1 MSIQT
6 SAGGRVVTVTANPS
20 LDRTITLVSP
30 LVPGEVQAAAAARE
44 DAGGK
49 GINVARVVAAG
60 GVPTL
65 AVLPLA
71 ADDPFAPALHG
82 SHVAARAVPVLG
94 HVRANVT
101 ITDPDG
107 VTTKLN
113 LPGAKLSS
121 RDVAALIEAVV
132 EASGGATWLVLAGSV
147 PPGAGASLYVDM
159 IRAVRA
165 RWGAQAPRIA
175 VDTSGAALRAVVE
188 EANPDLIK
196 PNDEEL
202 ADLIGVTL
210 EPGADLAAAV
220 LPVARAVVPSKV
232 GAALITLGA
241 DGAVL
246 VTDGGAWQATPPRI
260 RVVSTVGAGDSSLAG
275 YLLADIAGDPPEA
288 RLRRSVQYGAA
299 AASLPGTQA
308 PTPADLPTGEVVV
321 RELPTAHR

>member
-1 MSIQT
+1 MSRI
-6 SAGGRVVTVTANPS
+6 VTVTANPS
-20 LDRTITLVSP
+20 LDRTITLAAA
-30 LVPGEVQAAAAARE
+30 LQPGEVQAAASARE

-49 GINVARVVAAG
+49 GINVARVVAAA
-60 GVPTL
+60 GVDTV

-71 ADDPFAPALHG
+71 EDDPFSAALRA
-82 SHVAARAVPVLG
+82 SHVPARPVPVEG

-113 LPGAKLSS
+113 LPGATLSS
-121 RDVAALIEAVV
+121 TDVAELIAAVV
-132 EASGGATWLVLAGSV
+132 DASEDANWLVLAGSL
-147 PPGAGASLYVDM
+147 PPGAGDRLYVD
-159 IRAVRA
+159 ITRAVRG
-165 RWGAQAPRIA
+165 RWGASAPRIA
-175 VDTSGAALRAVVE
+175 IDTSGAALRAVVE
-188 EANPDLIK
+188 HASPDLIK

-202 ADLIGVTL
+202 AELVGVDL

-220 LPVARAVVPSKV
+220 LPVARALVPGKV
-232 GAALITLGA
+232 AAALVTLGA

-246 VTDGGAWQATPPRI
+246 VTAEGAWQATPPRI

-275 YLLADIAGDPPEA
+275 YLLADVAGDQPEA

-308 PTPADLPTGEVVV
+308 PTPADLPDGEVVV
-321 RELPTAHR
+321 RELHPTHR